1 MSTKA
6 QVVRLDLAKVVDQLG
21 EVKAKIAHL
30 KTVED
35 LLKQQLVESGETE
48 ADGSVFRATVIFTNR
63 ESIDRRAVAE
73 KLEPSRQLITAHTSY
88 TPSTTVRVTARKS
101 S

>member
-1 MSTKA
+1 MSKA

-35 LLKQQLVESGETE
+35 QLKKQLVESGEVE
-48 ADGSVFRATVIFTNR
+48 ADGSVFRATVSFSNR
-63 ESIDRRAVAE
+63 ETVDWKAVAE
-73 KLEPSRQLITAHTSY
+73 KLEPSRQLITAYTTV
-88 TPSTTVRVTARKS
+88 TPSTTVRVSARKS

>member
-1 MSTKA
+1 MSKA

-35 LLKQQLVESGETE
+35 QLKKQLVESGEVE
-48 ADGSVFRATVIFTNR
+48 ADGSVFRATVSFTNR
-63 ESIDRRAVAE
+63 EQIDWKAVAE
-73 KLEPSRQLITAHTSY
+73 KLEPSRQLITAHTSF
-88 TPSTTVRVTARKS
+88 TASTTVRVSARKS

>member
-1 MSTKA
+1 MSKA

-30 KTVED
+30 KTVEEQ
-35 LLKQQLVESGETE
+35 LKKQLVESGEVE
-48 ADGSVFRATVIFTNR
+48 ADGSVFRATVSFTNR
-63 ESIDRRAVAE
+63 ETIDSKAVAE
-73 KLEPSRQLITAHTSY
+73 KLGPSRQLITALTSFV
-88 TPSTTVRVTARKS
+88 PSTTVRVSARKS

>member
-1 MSTKA
+1 MSKA

-35 LLKQQLVESGETE
+35 QLKKQLLESGEVE
-48 ADGSVFRATVIFTNR
+48 ADGSVFRATVSFSNR
-63 ESIDRRAVAE
+63 ETVDWKAVAE
-73 KLEPSRQLITAHTSY
+73 KLEPSHQLITAYTSF
-88 TPSTTVRVTARKS
+88 TPSTTVRVSARKS
-101 S
+101 